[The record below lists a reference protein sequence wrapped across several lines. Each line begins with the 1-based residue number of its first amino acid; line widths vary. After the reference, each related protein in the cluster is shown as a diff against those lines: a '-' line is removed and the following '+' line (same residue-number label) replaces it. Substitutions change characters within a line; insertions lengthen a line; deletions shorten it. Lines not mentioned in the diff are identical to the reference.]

1 MSKDGNPYERLAL
14 ETGDQLSYLGKKR
27 ILTVIRDDRKS
38 AKVKGVSD
46 RIILWVPY
54 NADYVMKREQLEK
67 WYRKEALLVFTKKAS
82 AYAEILSVSFNEIRI
97 KDQRSCWGSCSGR
110 KNLNFNWR
118 ILMAPEP
125 VCDYIILH
133 EVCHLI
139 HMDHSPAFWE
149 LVAHYCPDYAKH
161 KKWLKDYTEQLYLF

>member
-54 NADYVMKREQLEK
+54 NADYVMKREQLDK
-67 WYRKEALLVFTKKAS
+67 
-82 AYAEILSVSFNEIRI
+82 
-97 KDQRSCWGSCSGR
+97 G
-110 KNLNFNWR
+110 
-118 ILMAPEP
+118 
-125 VCDYIILH
+125 
-133 EVCHLI
+133 
-139 HMDHSPAFWE
+139 
-149 LVAHYCPDYAKH
+149 
-161 KKWLKDYTEQLYLF
+161 